1 MGFLLYEESGT
12 FIPTDY
18 GLKVG
23 DTIFVVAVGGGSSGA
38 GISSSINAGTAS
50 SFGSFVTA
58 PGGSDKDGQCV
69 AFGNGG
75 CGGFYPGEPRLSAPP
90 LKTGTIRNGAV
101 VMYNGAGVTWS
112 GTVYSNETY
121 SETYVISGLGG
132 GFAGHTDQGSISYE
146 VKAGDGN
153 FNGIGAKGARATPAS
168 GSYAAQSLGGG
179 GAGYGASGGSVGDV
193 VDEIRSYTHLSASG
207 YIKKAMIK
215 LDSLDSIAVTVGQ
228 GGAETS
234 VGPFRGGAGA
244 HGCVCVCW

>member
-38 GISSSINAGTAS
+38 GNSVNAGTAS
-50 SFGSFVTA
+50 SFGNYVTA

-69 AFGNGG
+69 SFSAGG

-90 LKTGTIRNGAV
+90 LKIGTTRNAPV
-101 VMYNGAGVTWS
+101 VIYNGAGIT
-112 GTVYSNETY
+112 GDPIYNG
-121 SETYVISGLGG
+121 ETYVTECIISGLGG
-132 GFAGHTDQGSISYE
+132 GYGLHRSQGSISRE
-146 VKAGDGN
+146 QRAGDGN
-153 FNGIGAKGARATPAS
+153 FNGVGAKGARAVVSS
-168 GSYAAQSLGGG
+168 GSYAETNLGGG
-179 GAGYGASGGSVGDV
+179 GAGYGASGGGINEA
-193 VDEIRSYTHLSASG
+193 VDKISNYTHLSASG
-207 YIKKAMIK
+207 YIKKVMIK

-234 VGPFRGGAGA
+234 GALRGGAGA
-244 HGCVCVCW
+244 PGCVCVCW

>member
-12 FIPTDY
+12 FDPTVH

-23 DTIFVVAVGGGSSGA
+23 DTIFVVAVGGGSSG
-38 GISSSINAGTAS
+38 SCDSVNAGTAS

-112 GTVYSNETY
+112 GAVYSNETY

-168 GSYAAQSLGGG
+168 SNYSENSLGGG

-193 VDEIRSYTHLSASG
+193 KDEIRSYTHLSASG

-234 VGPFRGGAGA
+234 AGPFRGGAGA
-244 HGCVCVCW
+244 PGCVCVCW

>member
-1 MGFLLYEESGT
+1 MGFLLYEKSGT
-12 FIPTDY
+12 FDPTVH

-38 GISSSINAGTAS
+38 RNSVNAGTAS

-90 LKTGTIRNGAV
+90 LKTGLSLNIPII
-101 VMYNGAGVTWS
+101 MYNGAGITWS
-112 GTVYSNETY
+112 GSATGTDTY
-121 SETYVISGLGG
+121 QTEYIISGLGG

-168 GSYAAQSLGGG
+168 GSYAEQSLGGG

-228 GGAETS
+228 GGAENS
-234 VGPFRGGAGA
+234 AGAFRGGAGA
-244 HGCVCVCW
+244 PGCVCVCW

>member
-12 FIPTDY
+12 FDPTVH

-38 GISSSINAGTAS
+38 GNSVNAGTAS

-58 PGGSDKDGQCV
+58 PGGSDNDGQCV
-69 AFGNGG
+69 AYGNGG

-90 LKTGTIRNGAV
+90 LKTGLSRNIPII
-101 VMYNGAGVTWS
+101 MYNGAGITWS
-112 GTVYSNETY
+112 GSATGTDTY
-121 SETYVISGLGG
+121 RTEYIISGLGG

-168 GSYAAQSLGGG
+168 SSYAEQSLGGG

-228 GGAETS
+228 GGAENS
-234 VGPFRGGAGA
+234 AGPFRGGAGA
-244 HGCVCVCW
+244 PGCVCVCW

>member
-23 DTIFVVAVGGGSSGA
+23 DTIFVVAVGGGSSG
-38 GISSSINAGTAS
+38 SSNGVNAGTAS
-50 SFGSFVTA
+50 SFGNYVTA

-69 AFGNGG
+69 SFSAGG

-90 LKTGTIRNGAV
+90 LKIGTTRNAPV
-101 VMYNGAGVTWS
+101 VIYNGAGMT
-112 GTVYSNETY
+112 GDEPFHG
-121 SETYVISGLGG
+121 ETYVTEYIISGLGG
-132 GFAGHTDQGSISYE
+132 GYGLYHKGGVISYE
-146 VKAGDGN
+146 KRAGDGN
-153 FNGIGAKGARATPAS
+153 FNGVGAKGARATVS
-168 GSYAAQSLGGG
+168 SSNYAENHLGGG
-179 GAGYGASGGSVGDV
+179 GAGYGASGGGLGDA
-193 VDEIRSYTHLSASG
+193 VDEIRNYTHLSASG

-234 VGPFRGGAGA
+234 GALKGGAGA
-244 HGCVCVCW
+244 PGCVCVCW

>member
-12 FIPTDY
+12 FDPTVH

-23 DTIFVVAVGGGSSGA
+23 DTIFVVAVGGGSSGS
-38 GISSSINAGTAS
+38 GNSVNAGTAS

-90 LKTGTIRNGAV
+90 LKTGKIRNGAV

-112 GTVYSNETY
+112 GTVYDNETY

-153 FNGIGAKGARATPAS
+153 FNGIGAKGARATPTS
-168 GSYAAQSLGGG
+168 GNYAEQSLGGG

-228 GGAETS
+228 GGAENS
-234 VGPFRGGAGA
+234 AGPFRGGAGA

>member
-12 FIPTDY
+12 FDPTVH

-23 DTIFVVAVGGGSSGA
+23 DTIFVVAVGGGSSGKCN
-38 GISSSINAGTAS
+38 SVNAGTAS

-69 AFGNGG
+69 AYGNGG

-90 LKTGTIRNGAV
+90 LKTGLSRNIPII
-101 VMYNGAGVTWS
+101 MYNGAGITWS
-112 GTVYSNETY
+112 GSVTGTDTY
-121 SETYVISGLGG
+121 STEYIISGLGG

-168 GSYAAQSLGGG
+168 GSYAENGLGGG

-193 VDEIRSYTHLSASG
+193 VDEIRSNTHLSASG

-228 GGAETS
+228 GGAENS
-234 VGPFRGGAGA
+234 SGPFRGGAGA
-244 HGCVCVCW
+244 PGCVCVCW

>member
-12 FIPTDY
+12 FDPTAY

-23 DTIFVVAVGGGSSGA
+23 DTIFVVAVGGGSSGVSN
-38 GISSSINAGTAS
+38 GVNAGTAS

-90 LKTGTIRNGAV
+90 LKIGVTYNAPV
-101 VMYNGAGVTWS
+101 VMYNGAGVTWTGS
-112 GTVYSNETY
+112 RGGTDTY
-121 SETYVISGLGG
+121 RDEYIISGLGG

-168 GSYAAQSLGGG
+168 GSYAEQWLGGG

-207 YIKKAMIK
+207 YIKKAMIT

-228 GGAETS
+228 GGAEKAS
-234 VGPFRGGAGA
+234 GAFRGGAGA
-244 HGCVCVCW
+244 PGCVCVCW